1 MCKVF
6 QARRDYIYER
16 MNSIKGVSC
25 IKPEGAFYVMMNV
38 SELLGKTLH
47 GHLITSDSDFASAFL
62 EESMVAVVPCAGFG
76 TPNYVRWT
84 YATSMETVSYTH
96 LCCIASQLAFCS
108 WTGCAV
114 VQRAK

>member
-84 YATSMETVSYTH
+84 YATSMENIKEG
-96 LCCIASQLAFCS
+96 LDRLEKFI
-108 WTGCAV
+108 
-114 VQRAK
+114 KDI